1 MPRKSIPAI
10 PVGVLRIH
18 GAHSVFRLFRIFNY
32 FFSRAI
38 SPSPAGISR
47 ALSQSVPISI
57 FHFAV
62 FPRLEEQQRDFVA
75 HKTRPLPRR
84 CGTARGESVSPKPA
98 EIRPDPRSRSESP
111 PPTANP
117 VIPPAHRKPFARPPL
132 SVRRA
137 SLSRSAATPPASP
150 AAPNSRRQRT
160 ARNLRRQKARPFR
173 APPRCLRPLRAG

>member
-18 GAHSVFRLFRIFNY
+18 GAPSVFRLFRIFNY

-75 HKTRPLPRR
+75 HKTRPLARAAGSYRDVAVRLAANLFLQSQRKFAQIPGLEANHRPR
-84 CGTARGESVSPKPA
+84 
-98 EIRPDPRSRSESP
+98 PRTR
-111 PPTANP
+111 
-117 VIPPAHRKPFARPPL
+117 
-132 SVRRA
+132 
-137 SLSRSAATPPASP
+137 
-150 AAPNSRRQRT
+150 
-160 ARNLRRQKARPFR
+160 
-173 APPRCLRPLRAG
+173 

>member
-75 HKTRPLPRR
+75 HKTRPL
-84 CGTARGESVSPKPA
+84 ARAAGSYRDVA
-98 EIRPDPRSRSESP
+98 VRLA
-111 PPTANP
+111 ANLD
-117 VIPPAHRKPFARPPL
+117 RKSTRL
-132 SVRRA
+132 
-137 SLSRSAATPPASP
+137 
-150 AAPNSRRQRT
+150 NSSH
-160 ARNLRRQKARPFR
+160 
-173 APPRCLRPLRAG
+173 

>member
-10 PVGVLRIH
+10 PVGVLRVH

-38 SPSPAGISR
+38 SPSAAGISR

-75 HKTRPLPRR
+75 HKTDRKSTRLNSSHSQISYAVF
-84 CGTARGESVSPKPA
+84 CLKKKNLTQGVSIYFPEPA
-98 EIRPDPRSRSESP
+98 LTIYWSQFY
-111 PPTANP
+111 PT
-117 VIPPAHRKPFARPPL
+117 L
-132 SVRRA
+132 ETRA
-137 SLSRSAATPPASP
+137 AKYVALHIVP
-150 AAPNSRRQRT
+150 
-160 ARNLRRQKARPFR
+160 
-173 APPRCLRPLRAG
+173 

>member
-10 PVGVLRIH
+10 PVGVLRVH

-62 FPRLEEQQRDFVA
+62 FRGLKENKPIFEGP
-75 HKTRPLPRR
+75 KTRP
-84 CGTARGESVSPKPA
+84 PA
-98 EIRPDPRSRSESP
+98 
-111 PPTANP
+111 AG
-117 VIPPAHRKPFARPPL
+117 
-132 SVRRA
+132 
-137 SLSRSAATPPASP
+137 
-150 AAPNSRRQRT
+150 AAPNPHFRDRPRPSPFFQNRRKFHPT
-160 ARNLRRQKARPFR
+160 
-173 APPRCLRPLRAG
+173 PRSQATHHPR

>member
-10 PVGVLRIH
+10 PVGVLRVH

-38 SPSPAGISR
+38 SPSAAGISR

-75 HKTRPLPRR
+75 HKTRPL
-84 CGTARGESVSPKPA
+84 ARAAGSYRDVAVRLAAGLVLPKPR
-98 EIRPDPRSRSESP
+98 EIAPKSR
-111 PPTANP
+111 
-117 VIPPAHRKPFARPPL
+117 
-132 SVRRA
+132 
-137 SLSRSAATPPASP
+137 
-150 AAPNSRRQRT
+150 
-160 ARNLRRQKARPFR
+160 
-173 APPRCLRPLRAG
+173 

>member
-10 PVGVLRIH
+10 PVGVLRVH

-57 FHFAV
+57 FHFAL

-75 HKTRPLPRR
+75 HKTRPL
-84 CGTARGESVSPKPA
+84 ARAAGSYRDVAVRLPA
-98 EIRPDPRSRSESP
+98 ELVFPNPREISP
-111 PPTANP
+111 IPRLPTKKPP
-117 VIPPAHRKPFARPPL
+117 
-132 SVRRA
+132 
-137 SLSRSAATPPASP
+137 
-150 AAPNSRRQRT
+150 
-160 ARNLRRQKARPFR
+160 
-173 APPRCLRPLRAG
+173 